1 MRYVGWLCVL
11 VVVGLGVLHYGDV
24 RKEAP
29 QEPDSRESA
38 APETS
43 EAVDVDTRGTRPDA
57 TYALPPAGAPGTP
70 WRWSVSEVIEPS
82 AALYAGDGWNDEAR
96 DDLLAALAR
105 LRVAAVRVER
115 ASDDPESPAAIRAYR
130 KHREA
135 TLRADAVSR
144 RLFGMPLASFLVRV
158 EGSEIEDVP
167 AG

>member
-1 MRYVGWLCVL
+1 MRYVGWLCAL

-29 QEPDSRESA
+29 EGTDSLSSA
-38 APETS
+38 PRDTEKISVERTS
-43 EAVDVDTRGTRPDA
+43 EAQREPA
-57 TYALPPAGAPGTP
+57 YALPPAGTSGTP
-70 WRWSVSEVIEPS
+70 WRWRVSEVIEPS

-115 ASDDPESPAAIRAYR
+115 AGDDPESPAAIRAYR

-158 EGSEIEDVP
+158 EGSEIEEVP